1 MYSQIKNS
9 KSNFPKISPNEHH
22 SLSCPRSYFP
32 PNLLQYFSSFC
43 PFSFFLIFL
52 KGGIQYNPK
61 NSKWLENKHVSSS
74 IQTIPFLSEED
85 EDVPYIFDEMEEP
98 ETKRVDIGSKTT
110 GIEQKVEFEYKTN
123 FYNAIKETSDYLE
136 NMIDNLFLEK
146 QTKYLNELLNEKSFN
161 INYMKETPR
170 TPVSQNMDFPP
181 QNGESED
188 NQENRENVDPITFL
202 VPKTTKTE
210 LRNSNERKIAP
221 IEAIEEKNIKNE
233 SAKKEKEDHPK
244 KDKSSLLVRIQNS
257 LKDLTS
263 VTNEKTFHQS
273 SQKPKEE
280 KSEASYLESTPQL
293 KEDRLTESLDLKA
306 KLSQASSILNLKLP
320 NVKSIFLQ
328 NKRKPTTHDIRSL
341 LTVSKSAIKYGNV
354 LPGYIMEDDLE
365 IQNKSNQSLS
375 VKVCVLCHN
384 SELDDHDEYVY
395 SVRKLNI
402 YDYNEKIISVLPP
415 HNTLKYKVALKV
427 PNLKSASELQGSVVI
442 TVQGVESN
450 ITLPVISAVDIPE
463 IFCPK
468 EIYDK
473 NNNCSIIK
481 FALKKG
487 KKQDCKIP
495 FKNNSRYNV
504 TMEFEFIEPQEK
516 KIGYDILTY
525 PSVVSLAANGFG
537 ILNVILKPTINALP
551 ALENNNDKE
560 IRRVLLAKIKNSSM
574 IYYFPLSIEIY

>member
-1 MYSQIKNS
+1 M
-9 KSNFPKISPNEHH
+9 
-22 SLSCPRSYFP
+22 
-32 PNLLQYFSSFC
+32 
-43 PFSFFLIFL
+43 
-52 KGGIQYNPK
+52 
-61 NSKWLENKHVSSS
+61 
-74 IQTIPFLSEED
+74 LSEED
-85 EDVPYIFDEMEEP
+85 EDVPYIFDEMEEV
-98 ETKRVDIGSKTT
+98 ETKRVDLGVK
-110 GIEQKVEFEYKTN
+110 GVREQKQAVVEFEYKTN

-136 NMIDNLFLEK
+136 TMIDNLFLEK
-146 QTKYLNELLNEKSFN
+146 QTKYLNELLTEKSFN
-161 INYMKETPR
+161 INYMKETPK
-170 TPVSQNMDFPP
+170 TPVSQNEDSP
-181 QNGESED
+181 QNLESFD
-188 NQENRENVDPITFL
+188 NQENRENVDPLTFL
-202 VPKTTKTE
+202 APKPTKTE
-210 LRNSNERKIAP
+210 LRNSSERKIAP
-221 IEAIEEKNIKNE
+221 IEENIKKESVKEEKE
-233 SAKKEKEDHPK
+233 EHPR
-244 KDKSSLLVRIQNS
+244 KDKNSLLARIQNS

-263 VTNEKTFHQS
+263 VTNEKTFAQS

-280 KSEASYLESTPQL
+280 KSEASYLESTPKL
-293 KEDRLTESLDLKA
+293 KDDRLTESLDLKA

-328 NKRKPTTHDIRSL
+328 NKKKPTPYDIRSL
-341 LTVSKSAIKYGNV
+341 LTVSKTSIKYGNV

-402 YDYNEKIISVLPP
+402 YDYNEKIISVLPA

-427 PNLKSASELQGSVVI
+427 PNLKAASELQGSVVI

-450 ITLPVISAVDIPE
+450 ITLPITSTVEIPD

-473 NNNCSIIK
+473 DNACSIIK

-504 TMEFEFIEPQEK
+504 TMEFEFIEPQGK
-516 KIGYDILTY
+516 KNGYDILTY
-525 PSVVSLAANGFG
+525 PSIVSLAANGFG
-537 ILNVILKPTINALP
+537 ILNVILKPTLNAP
-551 ALENNNDKE
+551 PQDSSNDKE

>member
-1 MYSQIKNS
+1 
-9 KSNFPKISPNEHH
+9 
-22 SLSCPRSYFP
+22 
-32 PNLLQYFSSFC
+32 
-43 PFSFFLIFL
+43 
-52 KGGIQYNPK
+52 
-61 NSKWLENKHVSSS
+61 
-74 IQTIPFLSEED
+74 
-85 EDVPYIFDEMEEP
+85 MEEA
-98 ETKRVDIGSKTT
+98 ETKRVDIRVKGT
-110 GIEQKVEFEYKTN
+110 GEQKHSEFEYKTN

-161 INYMKETPR
+161 INYMKETPK
-170 TPVSQNMDFPP
+170 TPDSQNEDFP
-181 QNGESED
+181 QNVESFD
-188 NQENRENVDPITFL
+188 NQENRENVDPLTFL
-202 VPKTTKTE
+202 VSKPTKTE
-210 LRNSNERKIAP
+210 SRNSSERKIAP
-221 IEAIEEKNIKNE
+221 IEENIKKESVKEEKE
-233 SAKKEKEDHPK
+233 EHPK

-263 VTNEKTFHQS
+263 VTNEKTFPQS

-280 KSEASYLESTPQL
+280 KSEAYLESTPKL
-293 KEDRLTESLDLKA
+293 KDERLTESLDLKA

-328 NKRKPTTHDIRSL
+328 NKKKPTPHDIKSL
-341 LTVSKSAIKYGNV
+341 LTVSKTSIKYGNV

-375 VKVCVLCHN
+375 IKVCVLCHN
-384 SELDDHDEYVY
+384 SELDEHDEYVY

-427 PNLKSASELQGSVVI
+427 PNLKSASDLQGSVVI

-450 ITLPVISAVDIPE
+450 ITLPITSTVEIPD

-473 NNNCSIIK
+473 DNSCSIIK

-504 TMEFEFIEPQEK
+504 TMEFEFIEPQGK
-516 KIGYDILTY
+516 KNGYDILTY
-525 PSVVSLAANGFG
+525 PSIVSLAANGFG
-537 ILNVILKPTINALP
+537 ILNVILKPTLNAP
-551 ALENNNDKE
+551 PQESSNDKE